1 MKKLFVFLLI
11 IATCFTC
18 ICCSEQGA
26 KRVRYS
32 IDYYKDTIDN
42 NPYDLMET
50 INNNIILTTVC
61 SEENGN
67 VMSISTLNLGKDSC
81 YKNK

>member
-11 IATCFTC
+11 MATFFTC
-18 ICCSEQGA
+18 VCCSEQGS
-26 KRVRYS
+26 KKVRYS

-42 NPYDLMET
+42 N
-50 INNNIILTTVC
+50 IILTTVC

-67 VMSISTLNLGKDSC
+67 DMSISTLCIGKDSC
-81 YKNK
+81 YKNR